1 MSDNAQDITQQQLR
15 IGPDPSS
22 VDRKA
27 DGSPSREYWELP
39 LDEAYLHAFLRDVFE
54 NHWQGL
60 CFGPLI
66 QGAAYELRCPG
77 PPTKISLFD
86 GYLTVMFE
94 RGGHFHL
101 CIGENKG
108 SERFPVSD
116 DLRAHRRPSKAR
128 IFRGFGGDGHP
139 VTWGFEMTNGK
150 DEPMISIF
158 FPNPFINEDDSLAET
173 PRVVASRHVAHDF
186 ENMARAGGR
195 SARQCRQG
203 ISSWC
208 QPLKP

>member
-1 MSDNAQDITQQQLR
+1 MSNNVYDSTQQR
-15 IGPDPSS
+15 SEIGPYPSS

-39 LDEAYLHAFLRDVFE
+39 IDEAFLHAFLRDVFE

-77 PPTKISLFD
+77 APTKISLFD

-101 CIGENKG
+101 CVGENKG

-116 DLRAHRRPSKAR
+116 ALRAHRRPSKAR
-128 IFRGFGGDGHP
+128 IFRGFGADGKP

-173 PRVVASRHVAHDF
+173 PQWSRLETWRTISKTWLRREAEALDSDGKGF
-186 ENMARAGGR
+186 RAGA
-195 SARQCRQG
+195 SH
-203 ISSWC
+203 
-208 QPLKP
+208 

>member
-1 MSDNAQDITQQQLR
+1 MSKNVQDSTQQKLR

-39 LDEAYLHAFLRDVFE
+39 LDEAFLYVFLRDVFE

-77 PPTKISLFD
+77 PPTKISLLD

-108 SERFPVSD
+108 SERFPVSAE
-116 DLRAHRRPSKAR
+116 LRAHRRPSKAR
-128 IFRGFGGDGHP
+128 VFRGFGADGKP
-139 VTWGFEMTNGK
+139 VTWGFEMANGK

-173 PRVVASRHVAHDF
+173 PQWSRLETWRTISKTWLRREAETLDSEGKGF
-186 ENMARAGGR
+186 RAGA
-195 SARQCRQG
+195 SH
-203 ISSWC
+203 
-208 QPLKP
+208 